1 VINQVTRNVCAGA
14 VSPAVIHVVIM
25 RLLALVF
32 LFLWSSGCSIQRTP
46 CFRRKFAV
54 MGGRSSAMQG
64 FAAKSIFGR
73 TNNVN
78 NDKQYDGLAP
88 PHRKDEAW
96 R

>member
-1 VINQVTRNVCAGA
+1 VCAGA

-32 LFLWSSGCSIQRTP
+32 LFLWSSGCSIQRTS
-46 CFRRKFAV
+46 CFRRKFAGAV
-54 MGGRSSAMQG
+54 MGGKASALQG
-64 FAAKSIFGR
+64 FATKSMFG
-73 TNNVN
+73 TTHNVY
-78 NDKQYDGLAP
+78 NDRQYDGLAP